1 MACPSSDGNYNKFLL
16 INNFKTTSFN
26 KKDFTKLEQENKKSK
41 QNMIYKKYKIEEEI
55 KKTKTKLKLLE
66 KEKINLNKKF
76 ELEKIS
82 NFKKIFYDKVNV

>member
-1 MACPSSDGNYNKFLL
+1 MAFPSSDGNYNKFLL
-16 INNFKTTSFN
+16 TNNFKTTAFN
-26 KKDFTKLEQENKKSK
+26 KKDFIKLEQENKKSK

-76 ELEKIS
+76 ELEKIN
-82 NFKKIFYDKVNV
+82 NFKKIFYDKVNR